1 MYEEYLDDI
10 RSSGIILRHKKSGA
24 RVAVM
29 SNDDSN
35 KLFCAA
41 FRTPPTNSTGVP
53 HIIEH
58 SVLNGSKHFPSRDPF
73 MQLVKGSLNTF
84 LNAMTYGD
92 KTLYPVA
99 TCNDKDFKNLMHVY
113 LDSVFYPNIYKYRQI
128 FMQEGWHYEMENADD
143 ELKVNGV
150 VYSEMKG
157 ASSSPDNAVWDT
169 VGKTMFPDTT
179 YGVNSGG
186 DPAVI
191 PELSYEQFLEFH
203 RSH

>member
-1 MYEEYLDDI
+1 MAKQVRSYSELSPNPSYELMYEEYLDDI

-113 LDSVFYPNIYKYRQI
+113 LDSVFYTNIYKYRHYKKLVFYNQPIYHYMQI
-128 FMQEGWHYEMENADD
+128 AYKMYF
-143 ELKVNGV
+143 
-150 VYSEMKG
+150 
-157 ASSSPDNAVWDT
+157 
-169 VGKTMFPDTT
+169 
-179 YGVNSGG
+179 
-186 DPAVI
+186 
-191 PELSYEQFLEFH
+191 
-203 RSH
+203 